1 MEGQQLTKLSIY
13 TSKDI
18 KEICKFW
25 SRNNYFDGIT
35 PAKLKIHLLWKYNS
49 QFTTLWIVKK
59 EGRIIGSCGRI
70 ETRLVSRG
78 KFICNA
84 PWGIDSLVDAS
95 LDKRERRF
103 VFLKVFRSA
112 NREGHQ
118 RKEPE
123 VGFCFPNQVVKDAYL
138 RMGYLDTPIFN
149 QYSKDIDREIS
160 SDDEFTFTVIKRF
173 DYRWDKIWGA
183 ISRNFSMSVFRDHV
197 YLNWRYIQNP
207 DRKYIV
213 LLVKIRNQIKGY
225 FVLRE
230 KEICGRKVGF
240 IVDFLA

>member
-84 PWGIDSLVDAS
+84 PCILHGLHNFHITIIFIST
-95 LDKRERRF
+95 
-103 VFLKVFRSA
+103 
-112 NREGHQ
+112 
-118 RKEPE
+118 PT
-123 VGFCFPNQVVKDAYL
+123 FP
-138 RMGYLDTPIFN
+138 
-149 QYSKDIDREIS
+149 QYAQHL
-160 SDDEFTFTVIKRF
+160 F
-173 DYRWDKIWGA
+173 
-183 ISRNFSMSVFRDHV
+183 
-197 YLNWRYIQNP
+197 
-207 DRKYIV
+207 
-213 LLVKIRNQIKGY
+213 
-225 FVLRE
+225 
-230 KEICGRKVGF
+230 
-240 IVDFLA
+240 